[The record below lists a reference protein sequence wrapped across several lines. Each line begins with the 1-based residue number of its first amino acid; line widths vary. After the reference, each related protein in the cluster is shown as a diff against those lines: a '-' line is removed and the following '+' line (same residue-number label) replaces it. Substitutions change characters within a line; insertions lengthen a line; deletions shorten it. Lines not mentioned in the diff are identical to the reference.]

1 MSVWAQRVAYRR
13 LRVSLVAG
21 TTLVLGACAGLPPR
35 SAPPDLSAM
44 APLSSASTATP
55 AALAPAWPA
64 REWWHAF
71 GDPTLD
77 ALIARALSQSP
88 DLAAAGARINAARA
102 AVGGSA
108 AATRLQ
114 LAAGGS
120 ATETRLSDN
129 GLFPP
134 KLLGFN
140 WYSQFDVGISA
151 SYDFDLWGRQRAAVS
166 AAVDTQRAA
175 EADRQAAALYIAST
189 VAAEYYGWQSEAAR
203 GALAEQEHAAAEQR
217 EQISAARVAADIERR
232 DTQQSAELTLL
243 ATDERLSN
251 TRTATQQHR
260 VALAALLVSTPE
272 QLPELPVVNWP
283 QLSAGL
289 PANASIDLIARRPEI
304 VASRWRVE
312 NAARHV
318 DMARSDFL
326 PNLSLKAL
334 LGLSSREI
342 GKLVD
347 TGSGDPNFGA
357 ALHLPLFDG
366 GALRAGYARS
376 QADLDVAVADYRAAI
391 VKAAQE
397 LNTQL
402 AVRDGWQRQQ
412 ELRARELDAAAQLLA
427 AAEQRTGAGLNDQ
440 RPALDARQQW
450 LQARSAQLQTQYARL
465 CAELALIRALGGGY
479 QLETNP

>member
-1 MSVWAQRVAYRR
+1 MSAIAQRTAGRR
-13 LRVSLVAG
+13 LRTAALSAAVLM
-21 TTLVLGACAGLPPR
+21 LGACAVLPPR
-35 SAPPDLSAM
+35 STPPDLSA
-44 APLSSASTATP
+44 AVPLSTASAATP
-55 AALAPAWPA
+55 AAPPPAWPA
-64 REWWHAF
+64 REWWRAF

-77 ALIARALSQSP
+77 ALIERALSQSP
-88 DLAAAGARINAARA
+88 DLAAAGARIAAARA
-102 AVGGSA
+102 AVGGTA
-108 AATRLQ
+108 AATRIQ
-114 LAAGGS
+114 IGATGS

-140 WYSQFDVGISA
+140 WYSQFDLGVNA

-166 AAVDTQRAA
+166 AAVDTRRAA
-175 EADRQAAALYIAST
+175 EADRDAAALNIAST
-189 VAAEYYGWQSEAAR
+189 IAAEYYGWQNEAAR
-203 GALAEQEHAAAEQR
+203 GALAEQEHAAAQQR
-217 EQISAARVAADIERR
+217 EQISAARVAASIERH
-232 DTQQSAELTLL
+232 DTQQSAELALL
-243 ATDERLSN
+243 AADERLSE
-251 TRTATQQHR
+251 TRTATQLHR
-260 VALAALLVSTPE
+260 VALAALLAGTPE
-272 QLPELPVVNWP
+272 QLPELPAAAWP

-326 PNLSLKAL
+326 PNLSLRAL
-334 LGLSSREI
+334 VGLSSREI

-347 TGSGDPNFGA
+347 AGSSDPNFGA

-376 QADLDVAVADYRAAI
+376 QADLDVAVADYRTAI
-391 VKAAQE
+391 VRAAQD

-402 AVRDGWQRQQ
+402 AERDGWQRQ
-412 ELRARELDAAAQLLA
+412 EGLRARELDAAARLLA
-427 AAEQRTGAGLNDQ
+427 AAEQRAGAGLNDQ

-450 LQARSAQLQTQYARL
+450 LQARGAQLQTQYGRL

-479 QLETNP
+479 QLEANP